1 MNEKIPEKKKEKLAS
16 RNLDEMQNINS
27 RNSFMIKQT
36 IKDPNESYENSLL
49 RNQSIHELSDKK
61 DE

>member
-1 MNEKIPEKKKEKLAS
+1 
-16 RNLDEMQNINS
+16 
-27 RNSFMIKQT
+27 MIKQT

>member
-27 RNSFMIKQT
+27 KNSFMIKQT
-36 IKDPNESYENSLL
+36 IQDPNESYENSLL